1 MEYLVVSWKA
11 MDLSILEGSVFRM
24 RGRTMSRER
33 PDPPSFVKEKPENS
47 RVLDNV
53 QMVSRECPG
62 GMAHVDTARPWE
74 ECDGSAER
82 ETGIK

>member
-24 RGRTMSRER
+24 RGQCRERERER

-53 QMVSRECPG
+53 QMVSREYPG
-62 GMAHVDTARPWE
+62 RMAHVDTARPWE
-74 ECDGSAER
+74 E
-82 ETGIK
+82 